1 MCKSNRKFWRL
12 ICPLIFQILL
22 FIPNTVYPQIQSDK
36 ETILNISRQPFSH
49 IRDNISLFSEDTL
62 HRDLSS
68 LIPPRILKDRTLLFL
83 DSLKARSS
91 KFLFTRKLY
100 DLIIVSNEPANK
112 KQITT
117 TSDISFL
124 NHSGKKIRKIYIQR
138 LNIFGADIDNP
149 VNNSPNLTENLLNKT
164 HINTNEF
171 IVRKNLLFSEGD
183 KISPLIF
190 SDNERILRRL
200 SFIDDARI
208 IVVPVSDEEADIIVI
223 TKDVYSLGAGFS
235 YKGLKKGSVSLF
247 EKNIF
252 GTGQELGF
260 EVPYDAKA
268 SDSPGF
274 GIHYTMDNIGKTF
287 INFNLNY
294 FNDIGKNS
302 YGFRLTR
309 DLISATTKYAGGIS
323 VLQVSTSEDL
333 DTLPIPESLKYN
345 IQDYWLSRSFL
356 IDKESVT
363 RIIIGARYTNNNVFD
378 RPFILPYSYLNLQKY
393 RMFLGTAAFS
403 IQKYYKTNLIYNY
416 GRTEDI
422 PYGGLLRFT
431 VGKEINEF
439 KNRTY
444 FGADISLGKS
454 SRDLGYFYG
463 SAGLSSYFA
472 GKKSEQGLLLLEM
485 KYFSN
490 LVRVRNFMIR
500 NFVNIKY
507 TRGFARYTDERLT
520 FSHENGF
527 SGFTNDTVSG
537 TQRVICSL
545 ESVIFSPLN
554 FYGFRFAFFGFA
566 DISFIAETNQLM
578 SNGNTLSAIGLG
590 MRIRNDNLVIN
601 TLQFRLGF
609 YPNFPLYS
617 SVNHFVVSGEQLLKP
632 KTFDPGPPSI
642 IPYR

>member
-1 MCKSNRKFWRL
+1 MCNIKKKFGRL
-12 ICPLIFQILL
+12 ICPLIFQVLL
-22 FIPNTVYPQIQSDK
+22 LITNTVYPQIQSDK
-36 ETILNISRQPFSH
+36 ETVLNISIKPYSY

-68 LIPPRILKDRTLLFL
+68 LILPRILKDPTLLFL

-91 KFLFTRKLY
+91 KYLFTRKLY
-100 DLIIVSNEPANK
+100 DLIIVSNTPVIK

-138 LNIFGADIDNP
+138 LNVFGADIDNP
-149 VNNSPNLTENLLNKT
+149 VNNNPNLTKNLLNKT

-171 IVRKNLLFSEGD
+171 IIRKNLLFSEGD
-183 KISPLIF
+183 TISPLIF
-190 SDNERILRRL
+190 SDNERILRQL

-223 TKDVYSLGAGFS
+223 TKDVYSLGAGYS
-235 YKGLKKGSVSLF
+235 YKGLNKGTVSLF

-268 SDSPGF
+268 PDSPGF

-302 YGFRLTR
+302 YGFSLTR
-309 DLISATTKYAGGIS
+309 NLISATTKYAGGII
-323 VLQVSTSEDL
+323 VTHILTSEDL
-333 DTLPIPESLKYN
+333 DTLLVPEPLKYN

-356 IDKESVT
+356 LNKESVS

-378 RPFILPYSYLNLQKY
+378 RPFILPYSYMNLQKY

-422 PYGGLLRFT
+422 PYGGLFSLT
-431 VGKEINEF
+431 AGKEFNEF

-444 FGADISLGKS
+444 LGADVSLGKS
-454 SRDLGYFYG
+454 SRDLGYFYV
-463 SAGLSSYFA
+463 SAGLGSYLT
-472 GKKSEQGLLLLEM
+472 GTKSEQGLLQLEM

-490 LVRVRNFMIR
+490 LLRVRNFMIR
-500 NFVNIKY
+500 NFVNINY
-507 TRGFARYTDERLT
+507 TRGFARYTDERLK
-520 FSHENGF
+520 FNHENGF

-537 TQRVICSL
+537 NQRVLCSL
-545 ESVIFSPLN
+545 ESVVFSPFN

-578 SNGNTLSAIGLG
+578 INENALSAIGLG
-590 MRIRNDNLVIN
+590 LRIRNDNLVIN
-601 TLQFRLGF
+601 TLQIRLGF
-609 YPNFPLYS
+609 FPNLPLYS
-617 SVNHFVVSGEQLLKP
+617 SVNHLVVSGEQLLKP